1 MSTESKEPQG
11 SEVDVS
17 QVGSAAGKDAE
28 SSSGRLPFEP
38 DSTKKKAVRSATKQV
53 KGKKS
58 RSIVPGEAGI
68 PEAVSQRMARRM
80 AYFAGFPSALSM
92 LTFVG
97 SYVAMQR
104 YHVVV
109 PTVAVLLVSLL
120 FFGLGVV
127 GLSYGMLSASW
138 DEEPGSLLG
147 FEHVGV
153 NFGRM
158 TEAFKS
164 KGQG

>member
-11 SEVDVS
+11 SEVGEVS
-17 QVGSAAGKDAE
+17 QSGSAAGKDAE

-38 DSTKKKAVRSATKQV
+38 DSAKKKAVRSATKQV
-53 KGKKS
+53 KQKT
-58 RSIVPGEAGI
+58 RSAVPGEAGI
-68 PEAVSQRMARRM
+68 PEAVSKRMARRM
-80 AYFAGFPSALSM
+80 AYFAGFPSVLSM
-92 LTFVG
+92 LTFVA
-97 SYVAMQR
+97 SYVAMR
-104 YHVVV
+104 NYHVVV

-164 KGQG
+164 KG

>member
-53 KGKKS
+53 KS
-58 RSIVPGEAGI
+58 RSIAPGEEGI
-68 PEAVSQRMARRM
+68 PEAVSKRMARRM
-80 AYFAGFPSALSM
+80 AYFAGFPSVLSM
-92 LTFVG
+92 LTFVA